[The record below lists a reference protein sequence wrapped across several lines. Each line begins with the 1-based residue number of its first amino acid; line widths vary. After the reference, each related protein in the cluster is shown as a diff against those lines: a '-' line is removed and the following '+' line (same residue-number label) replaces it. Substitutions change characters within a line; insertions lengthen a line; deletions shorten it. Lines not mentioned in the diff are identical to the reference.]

1 MAGTHTTGSGNVIT
15 PVPTRWATQTFEIG
29 SSLID
34 RPGSYLLVWLAV
46 GGPRD
51 MSKPRILPIIK
62 GNEKASELF
71 SSFSPTIATALV
83 LLAPESFEVMDSLT
97 PVDDG
102 R

>member
-1 MAGTHTTGSGNVIT
+1 
-15 PVPTRWATQTFEIG
+15 
-29 SSLID
+29 
-34 RPGSYLLVWLAV
+34 
-46 GGPRD
+46 